1 MKADKKKLISIIV
14 VVAMILIG
22 YFIYESMIYSETDN
36 AQVEATTVML
46 TVKVPG
52 YVKKVNV
59 REGQIVKA
67 GDVLVEIDERD
78 YRNTLN
84 QMKAELL
91 SIMAKSRDAEKN
103 YRRLSDLYS
112 KEVISQQQF
121 DQSSTQYQELK
132 AKSDS
137 LSAQVAQAE
146 LNLENTKV
154 IAPYNGFIAKKSVE
168 IGQLA
173 SPGIPLL
180 GFVDSE
186 ARWITANFKET
197 DVDSIKVGADVDI
210 RVDAI
215 GSRTFKGKVDSL
227 SSATGATFTLLPPD
241 NATGN
246 FTKVVQR
253 IPVKI
258 LFEKLNAED
267 IQKLRAGLSAVVKVH
282 KR

>member
-1 MKADKKKLISIIV
+1 MKADKKKVISIIV
-14 VVAMILIG
+14 AAALTVGG
-22 YFIYESMIYSETDN
+22 YFLYESMKYAETDN
-36 AQVEATTVML
+36 AQVEATTLML
-46 TVKVPG
+46 AVKVPG
-52 YVKKVNV
+52 YVKKVNIK
-59 REGQIVKA
+59 EGQTVKA

-78 YRNTLN
+78 YQNTLR

-91 SIMAKSRDAEKN
+91 SIQAKSRDAERN
-103 YRRLSDLYS
+103 YKRLSDLYS

-121 DQSSTQYQELK
+121 DQSSTQYLELK

-137 LSAQVAQAE
+137 LAAQVSQAE

-154 IAPYNGFIAKKSVE
+154 IAPSNGFIAKKSVE
-168 IGQLA
+168 VGQLA
-173 SPGIPLL
+173 NPGVPLL

-186 ARWITANFKET
+186 ERWVTANFKET
-197 DVDSIKVGADVDI
+197 DVDSINVGAEVEI
-210 RVDAI
+210 LIDAI

-227 SSATGATFTLLPPD
+227 SSATGAIFTLLPPD

-258 LFEKLNAED
+258 LFEKLDAND